1 MAEGEDDEM
10 MRTHGAGELRASH
23 AGQNVTLAGW
33 VHHRRDHGKVIFLDL
48 RDASGTVQIVVH
60 PDDAPDAY
68 EAADALQREWCVL
81 IDGAVAPRKPGT
93 ENPKLATGEI
103 ELKAKKVTVLSPAA
117 TPPFVIEDGVDV
129 SEETRLKY
137 RYLDLRRPEMQ
148 HAMRT
153 RHAMIRGIREF
164 LDERDFVH
172 IDTPNLTRST
182 PEGARDFLVPSRL
195 HPGSFFALPQS
206 PQLFKQLMMVA
217 GLERYYQIARCFRDE
232 DLRADRQ
239 LEFMQLD
246 LEMSFCEEQDVQTLM
261 EELMVRLWRDLLGVE
276 LTVPFPRMSY
286 EEMMSRY
293 GTDKADLR
301 YGVELVDV
309 GSVFAS
315 TQLGIFKRVLES
327 GGIIKA
333 IGVPGGGEMSNAD
346 LRRLEQ
352 LAKERGA
359 GGLAWVV
366 YKDGGEI
373 DSPLAKFLSE
383 DEKTGLANALG
394 IGAGDLALLAADKPS
409 VVHTVLGAMR
419 IHVAEMR
426 NLVPDGQWAFC
437 WMTDPPLFEWDE
449 DEKRY
454 VSVHHPF
461 TSPQGDDPIAAFADD
476 PGTAKARAYDLVL
489 NGVELG
495 GGSIRIHRRDVQER
509 VLEALKRD
517 PSEFDF
523 LLEAFG
529 YGAPP
534 HGGIALGLDRM
545 AMLIAGASSLRDVIA
560 FPVTGDGAD
569 PLTGAPTPVATKQ
582 LDDLGLKIKPV

>member
-1 MAEGEDDEM
+1 M